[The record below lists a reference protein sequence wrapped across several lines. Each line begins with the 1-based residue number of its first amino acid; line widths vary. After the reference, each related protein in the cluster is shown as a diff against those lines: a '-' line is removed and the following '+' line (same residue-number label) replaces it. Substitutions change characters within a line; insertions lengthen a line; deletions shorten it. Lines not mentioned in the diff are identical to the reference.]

1 MIFFSKVSN
10 SLLPKLGIRG
20 VAALEFAIVA
30 PITLFLLLNTFFCAI
45 LYFYQFGLTSAAE
58 YAARQ
63 VITGQA
69 ACRQSQASGTSQ
81 PACSQSS
88 SSAASSKMS
97 IRQDICANGLP
108 IFMSCGN
115 LIVKIQHSAT
125 ESSANFLQTVR
136 TPQESIDIGG
146 PGEFIFVTLYYNSAI
161 PLFFPLFNQSMQ
173 DYFMQGLGFS
183 STNNGAMIIS
193 TVAAK
198 SEPF

>member
-1 MIFFSKVSN
+1 
-10 SLLPKLGIRG
+10 
-20 VAALEFAIVA
+20 
-30 PITLFLLLNTFFCAI
+30 
-45 LYFYQFGLTSAAE
+45 
-58 YAARQ
+58 
-63 VITGQA
+63 
-69 ACRQSQASGTSQ
+69 
-81 PACSQSS
+81 
-88 SSAASSKMS
+88 
-97 IRQDICANGLP
+97 
-108 IFMSCGN
+108 MSCGN

-146 PGEFIFVTLYYNSAI
+146 AGEFIFVTLYYNSAI